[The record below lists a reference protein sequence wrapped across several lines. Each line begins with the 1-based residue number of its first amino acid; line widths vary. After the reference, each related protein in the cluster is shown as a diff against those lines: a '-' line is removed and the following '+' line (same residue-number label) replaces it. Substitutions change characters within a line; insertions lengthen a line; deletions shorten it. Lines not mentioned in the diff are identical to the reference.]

1 MLILLQIRQHIYT
14 DTDVPVILTNQYIVL
29 TLVQSN
35 FNILKIK
42 STAVRLSKFSFQTI
56 IIWNW
61 NRDAPSVWAG
71 FVFKWF
77 GIFLLGLF

>member
-35 FNILKIK
+35 FNIFLKVHC
-42 STAVRLSKFSFQTI
+42 SAI
-56 IIWNW
+56 I
-61 NRDAPSVWAG
+61 
-71 FVFKWF
+71 
-77 GIFLLGLF
+77 